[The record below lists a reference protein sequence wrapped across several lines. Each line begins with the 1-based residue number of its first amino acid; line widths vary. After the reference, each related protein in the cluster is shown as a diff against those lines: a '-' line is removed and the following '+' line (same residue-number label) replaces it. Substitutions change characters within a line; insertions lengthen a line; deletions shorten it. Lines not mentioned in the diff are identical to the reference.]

1 MSNHRGWG
9 TFWGEP
15 LTFWGGLLTES
26 WVVVGVIFVA
36 SLIQGT
42 TGFGFGLFSMG
53 ILAMMMP
60 VPEAAVIVAILGLV
74 TTVMNVGSVW
84 RAVPW
89 KELWPVVA
97 AAAPMTLLG
106 VYLLKVLDPAIL
118 RAAVG
123 AMILIGSGITVW
135 SPHKARLQK
144 AMPWGYIAGA
154 IGGLFG
160 GAINMGGPPVV
171 LYSLLRGWEKET
183 AKAEMSSYIL
193 ATSVIRVAGQIA
205 AGIATP
211 ALLMRSLWLSIPTVL
226 GCYVGTRLFGRMS
239 NRAFR
244 YATTAILV
252 ALAVRLF
259 FT

>member
-1 MSNHRGWG
+1 MS
-9 TFWGEP
+9 
-15 LTFWGGLLTES
+15 ES
-26 WVVVGVIFVA
+26 WVIVGVILVA

-42 TGFGFGLFSMG
+42 TGFGFGLFAMG

-74 TTVMNVGSVW
+74 TTAMNVGSVW
-84 RAVPW
+84 RAISW

-97 AAAPMTLLG
+97 TAIPTTLLG
-106 VYLLKVLDPAIL
+106 VYLLKVLNPAIL
-118 RAAVG
+118 RSAVG
-123 AMILIGSGITVW
+123 VMILIGSAVTLW
-135 SPHKARLQK
+135 SPHGARLHK
-144 AMPWGYIAGA
+144 AAPWGYLAGA
-154 IGGLFG
+154 VGGLFG

-171 LYSLLRGWEKET
+171 LYSLLRGWDKET

-193 ATSVIRVAGQIA
+193 VTSVIRVAGQIV

-211 ALLMRSLWLSIPTVL
+211 ALLERSLWLSIPTVL

-244 YATTAILV
+244 YATTGILF

-259 FT
+259 FS

>member
-1 MSNHRGWG
+1 MNEDW
-9 TFWGEP
+9 
-15 LTFWGGLLTES
+15 L
-26 WVVVGVIFVA
+26 VVGVILVA

-42 TGFGFGLFSMG
+42 TGFGFGLFAMG

-74 TTVMNVGSVW
+74 STVMNVGSVW
-84 RAVPW
+84 REISW

-97 AAAPMTLLG
+97 AATPTTLLG

-123 AMILIGSGITVW
+123 VMILIGSAIAVW
-135 SPHKARLQK
+135 SPPKARLEK

-154 IGGLFG
+154 VGGLFG

-171 LYSLLRGWEKET
+171 LYSLLRGWDKRV
-183 AKAEMSSYIL
+183 AKAEMASYIL
-193 ATSVIRVAGQIA
+193 ATSVLRVVGQVA

-211 ALLMRSLWLSIPTVL
+211 SLLMRSLWLAIPTVL
-226 GCYVGTRLFGRMS
+226 GCYLGTRLFGRLS

-244 YATTAILV
+244 YATTGLLV
-252 ALAVRLF
+252 MLAVRLF
-259 FT
+259 FS

>member
-1 MSNHRGWG
+1 MNENW
-9 TFWGEP
+9 F
-15 LTFWGGLLTES
+15 
-26 WVVVGVIFVA
+26 VVGVIAVA

-42 TGFGFGLFSMG
+42 TGFGFGLFAMG

-60 VPEAAVIVAILGLV
+60 VAEAAVIVAILGLV

-84 RAVPW
+84 KEIRW
-89 KELWPVVA
+89 KELGPVVVT
-97 AAAPMTLLG
+97 AAPTTLFG

-123 AMILIGSGITVW
+123 VMILVGSAVTLW

-144 AMPWGYIAGA
+144 ARPWGYIAGA
-154 IGGLFG
+154 VGGVFG

-171 LYSLLRGWEKET
+171 LYSLLRGWDKGA

-193 ATSVIRVAGQIA
+193 VTSVIRVVGQIA

-211 ALLMRSLWLSIPTVL
+211 PLLWRSLWLAIPTVV
-226 GCYVGTRLFGRMS
+226 GCYLGTRLFGHLS

-244 YATTAILV
+244 YATTGILV

-259 FT
+259 FS